1 MEQKNIYE
9 YKIDLNIFYKRKL
22 LIFNIIYLKLK
33 KKKIWKKKLYF
44 FKPIK

>member
-33 KKKIWKKKLYF
+33 KKKFGKKNYIFLNQ
-44 FKPIK
+44 